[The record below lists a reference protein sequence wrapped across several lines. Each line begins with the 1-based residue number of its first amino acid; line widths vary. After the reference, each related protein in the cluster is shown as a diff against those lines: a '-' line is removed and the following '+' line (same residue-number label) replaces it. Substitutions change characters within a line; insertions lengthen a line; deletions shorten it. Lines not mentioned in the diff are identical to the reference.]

1 MKFSQEITTRRE
13 TSLLPENF
21 LSITDEQP
29 PQIIKKQSS
38 YISSY
43 IYILQMDQKK
53 ETISNYSLP
62 STDKFQKQTETG
74 LHHKDSIATRK

>member
-1 MKFSQEITTRRE
+1 
-13 TSLLPENF
+13 
-21 LSITDEQP
+21 
-29 PQIIKKQSS
+29 
-38 YISSY
+38 
-43 IYILQMDQKK
+43 MDQKK